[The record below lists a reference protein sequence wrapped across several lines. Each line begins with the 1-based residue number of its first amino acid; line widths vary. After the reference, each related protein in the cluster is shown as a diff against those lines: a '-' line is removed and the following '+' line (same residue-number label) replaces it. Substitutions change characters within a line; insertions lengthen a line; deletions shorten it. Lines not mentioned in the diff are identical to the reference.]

1 MQNML
6 NKKTPAMRQIIKYI
20 PSLLLAT
27 LLTVSASSA
36 QAQTAAPAG
45 ESTALLA
52 SALELKA
59 DAERGGA
66 EFTARSCS
74 RCHRKD
80 AAGRPDSH
88 TPRLSGQHASVIIKQ
103 VLDIRSGR
111 RNNPPMKPLV
121 SEERLSLQNLADIA
135 AHLQA
140 LPVSGAIAKGPGSG
154 VARGKELFAKDCT
167 GCHGAA
173 GEGNAIVFAPMV
185 AAQHYTYLLREL
197 QFIRNGERGNSNPV
211 MASLLQTYVPDD
223 LQAVADYMA
232 QLPAPKRQ

>member
-1 MQNML
+1 
-6 NKKTPAMRQIIKYI
+6 MRKITNLI
-20 PSLLLAT
+20 PSLLLAA

-66 EFTARSCS
+66 EFKAQSCS

-80 AAGRPDSH
+80 ASGRPDSD
-88 TPRLSGQHASVIIKQ
+88 TPRLSGQHASVIVKQ

-121 SEERLSLQNLADIA
+121 SEEKLSLQNLADIA
-135 AHLQA
+135 AYLQA

-154 VARGKELFAKDCT
+154 VARGKKLFTKDCA

-173 GEGNAIVFAPMV
+173 GEGHAVVFAPMV

-197 QFIRNGERGNSNPV
+197 EFIRNGERGNSNPA
-211 MASLLQTYVPDD
+211 MASLLKTYAQDD
-223 LQAVADYMA
+223 LEAVADYMA
-232 QLPAPKRQ
+232 QLPAPKRK